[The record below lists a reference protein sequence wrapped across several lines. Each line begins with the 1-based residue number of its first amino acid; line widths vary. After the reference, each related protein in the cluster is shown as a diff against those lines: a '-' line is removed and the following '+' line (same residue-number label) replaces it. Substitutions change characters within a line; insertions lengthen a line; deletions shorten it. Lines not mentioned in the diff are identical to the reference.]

1 MAYWTSQFDS
11 GYTDNRLK
19 IVVTESNVSTTSRK
33 INWTLYLSR
42 SSSWT
47 YDSWDA
53 EEAYYKVTI
62 GGQTTGEVKIN
73 FDLEGYKGGTYYKQ
87 ASGSFTFS
95 HSDGSFS
102 KSVYA
107 KYYSNTQ
114 FGTAIISDK
123 TYSGAAIRTLSYNAN
138 GGSGAP
144 SSKKYVADGDDIK
157 ISSTVPTRTGYNFL
171 GWSTSSSATSAS
183 YESGDTWSSSKASDT
198 LYAVWKKKTY
208 TVSYSANGG
217 TGAPGN
223 QTKTYGVDL
232 TLKTGIPTWDGRTF
246 IEWNTAKDG
255 SGTSYKPGGTRTV
268 NASVTLYAQW
278 RINILTI
285 KYYTNYATSCQI
297 DGVSKTVSGNQHV
310 YTSTRNYATT
320 TGTSHLLDYTDS
332 GNTLYFTRTGYTGT
346 GYYYNDYGRVSQSS
360 TGYSV
365 RGLADEFGVNLRT
378 GDRTINI
385 RAEWEPKSSKITF
398 NAGGGI
404 LLKSILNTEY
414 NDSTIKSLDNSYIPS
429 REGYI
434 FNGYFTASSGGT
446 KIYNSA
452 GDCTNDGSYF
462 SGSKWKKTGSVTLY
476 AQWTVDSASSP
487 IYFYDS
493 GMCLADG
500 FIEDSSLMFTKTG
513 YVHYPEFV
521 ETGSSFSFS
530 STQMKCGELKEK

>member
-11 GYTDNRLK
+11 GYSDNRLK
-19 IVVTESNVSTTSRK
+19 IVVTESNVTTTKRT
-33 INWTLYLSR
+33 INWTLYISR

-47 YDSWDA
+47 YDSWDY

-62 GGQTTGEVKIN
+62 GDKTTGNVKVK
-73 FDLEGYKGGTYYKQ
+73 FDLEGYKSGTYYKQ

-107 KYYSNTQ
+107 KYYSNTD
-114 FGTAIISDK
+114 FGTATISSK
-123 TYSGAAIRTLSYNAN
+123 TYSGATIRTLSYSAN

-144 SSKKYVADGDDIK
+144 SSQKYVAGGGNVT
-157 ISSTVPTRTGYNFL
+157 ISSTKPTRTGYNFL

-183 YESGDTWSSSKASDT
+183 YKSGGTWNSDNASDT

-208 TVSYSANGG
+208 TISYSANGG
-217 TGAPGN
+217 SGAPSSH
-223 QTKTYGVDL
+223 TKTYGVNTTVRTTKPTRDGYTFVNWKSKNRDVTYTSGETITYDGDQ
-232 TLKTGIPTWDGRTF
+232 TL
-246 IEWNTAKDG
+246 
-255 SGTSYKPGGTRTV
+255 V
-268 NASVTLYAQW
+268 AQW
-278 RINILTI
+278 RINVLTI
-285 KYYTNYATSCQI
+285 NYYSNYATSCKI
-297 DGVSKTVSGNQHV
+297 NGTSKTVSGNQLI
-310 YTSTRNYATT
+310 YTATKNYSTTA
-320 TGTSHLLDYTDS
+320 GTSHLLDYTDS
-332 GNTLYFTRTGYTGT
+332 GNTIYLTRTGYNGT
-346 GYYYNDYGRVSQSS
+346 GYYYNSSGRVWQES
-360 TGYSV
+360 TAWSV
-365 RGLADEFGVNLRT
+365 RGMADEFGVNLRT

-385 RAEWEPKSSKITF
+385 KAEWEPKSSKITF
-398 NAGGGI
+398 NAGGGV
-404 LLKSILNTEY
+404 LLKSTINTEY
-414 NDSTIKSLDNSYIPS
+414 DDGSIDSLNNNYIPS
-429 REGYI
+429 REGYT

-446 KIYNSA
+446 KIYDSD

-462 SGSKWKKTGSVTLY
+462 SKSKWKKTGNITLY
-476 AQWTVDSASSP
+476 AQWTVDSTSTP